1 MKNLIG
7 ITLLSL
13 AAFIF
18 GFAVRQYRL
27 FPYQLIAD
35 IVRTTRRVRT
45 AFFSRNL
52 ADIQEMEVINDS
64 SAGTRR
70 RFQFTGSGGMT
81 DPVIWLGGYGRFG
94 EYSPE
99 YGCLAVEFSRNG
111 ELLHPIPL
119 RIDEIE
125 RMDPIAR
132 MPYSDLGFS
141 FRKHTHFFGLVRNDS
156 GDIFTTMHH
165 HRAPVYPYAGG
176 IMRVDRDGHPIWW
189 RRDYSHHA
197 PSIGTHPEFGE
208 VIVTPGMTLH
218 RGDVVYHLGDES
230 LRLRNESSSDVLM
243 DVINVIRPE
252 DGELL
257 QQFSVMDAIR
267 NSPHSAV
274 LGATIDH
281 MDPVHV
287 NSVFVLDNRADG
299 EGLLSYGDFVVS
311 MRSLSAVGILD
322 GRDGSLKSLL
332 RGSFL
337 FQHSA
342 RHWKG
347 SKFLLLDNQGT
358 DGTYGPSRL
367 LVIDLMTGTE
377 RTIFPNAK
385 TPPSIRARA
394 VTRIRG
400 HVSVSPD
407 LARAICTFPDARF
420 AVEVRLSNGECLS
433 VFENIHDISSFGL
446 LGGGGETKIGT
457 FGLNAIEY
465 LPESSD
471 DRH

>member
-7 ITLLSL
+7 ITLLAV

-35 IVRTTRRVRT
+35 VVRTTRRART

-52 ADIQEMEVINDS
+52 ADIQDMQVINDS
-64 SAGTRR
+64 SAGTQC
-70 RFQFTGSGGMT
+70 RFQFTGSDGMT

-99 YGCLAVEFSRNG
+99 YGCLAVEFSRKG
-111 ELLHPIPL
+111 ELHHPIPL

-125 RMDPIAR
+125 RMEPIGR

-141 FRKHTHFFGLVRNDS
+141 FRKHTHFFGLARHDS
-156 GDIFTTMHH
+156 GDIFTTLHH
-165 HRAPVYPYAGG
+165 HRAPVHPYAGG
-176 IMRVDRDGHPIWW
+176 IMRVDRDGHPVWW

-208 VIVTPGMTLH
+208 VLVTPGMTLH
-218 RGDVVYHLGDES
+218 RGDVVYNLGDES
-230 LRLRNESSSDVLM
+230 MRLRNETSSDVLM

-252 DGELL
+252 DGSLL
-257 QQFSVMDAIR
+257 RQFSVMDAIK

-274 LGATIDH
+274 LGATIEH
-281 MDPVHV
+281 LDPIHA
-287 NSVFVLDNRADG
+287 NSVFVLDGRADG
-299 EGLLSYGDFVVS
+299 EEIISSGDMAVS

-322 GRDGSLKSLL
+322 GRDGSLKSLK
-332 RGSFL
+332 RGSFI

-367 LVIDLMTGTE
+367 LMIDLVTGTE
-377 RTIFPNAK
+377 RTIFPNAN
-385 TPPSIRARA
+385 TPPSIRTRA

-400 HVSVSPD
+400 HVSISPD
-407 LARAICTFPDARF
+407 LARAICTFPDAHF
-420 AVEVRLSNGECLS
+420 AVEVRLSDGECLT
-433 VFENIHDISSFGL
+433 VFESVHDISSFGL
-446 LGGGGETKIGT
+446 LGGDVGTKLGT
-457 FGLNAIEY
+457 FNVNAIEY
-465 LPESSD
+465 LSQSSA
-471 DRH
+471 

>member
-1 MKNLIG
+1 MKNLIV
-7 ITLLSL
+7 ITFLAV
-13 AAFIF
+13 AAFIL

-35 IVRTTRRVRT
+35 AVRTTRRARA
-45 AFFSRNL
+45 AFFSRDL
-52 ADIQEMEVINDS
+52 AEIQDMKAINDN
-64 SAGTRR
+64 SAGAPP
-70 RFQFTGSGGMT
+70 RFQFTEGDSMA

-99 YGCLAVEFSRNG
+99 YGCLAVEFSHEG

-119 RIDEIE
+119 RVDEIK
-125 RMDPIAR
+125 RMEPIAR
-132 MPYSDLGFS
+132 MPYSDPGFS
-141 FRKHTHFFGLVRNDS
+141 FHKHTHFFGLARHDS

-165 HRAPVYPYAGG
+165 HRAPVHPYAGG

-208 VIVTPGMTLH
+208 VLVTPGLTLH

-230 LRLRNESSSDVLM
+230 LRLRSDPSLDVLM
-243 DVINVIRPE
+243 DVINILRPE

-257 QQFSVMDAIR
+257 RQFSVMDAIK

-274 LGATIDH
+274 LGANNDH
-281 MDPVHV
+281 MDPIHA
-287 NSVFVLDNRADG
+287 NSVVVLDDRVDG
-299 EGLLSYGDFVVS
+299 EGILSSGDLVVS
-311 MRSLSAVGILD
+311 MRSLSAVGVLD
-322 GRDGSLKSLL
+322 GRDGSLKCLT

-358 DGTYGPSRL
+358 DGTHGPSRL
-367 LVIDLMTGTE
+367 LMINLVTGTE
-377 RTIFPNAK
+377 RTIFPNVN
-385 TPPSIRARA
+385 TPPSIRAKA

-407 LARAICTFPDARF
+407 LTRAICTFPDARF
-420 AVEVRLSNGECLS
+420 AVEVRLSDGECLT
-433 VFENIHDISSFGL
+433 VFENVHDISSFEL
-446 LGGGGETKIGT
+446 LGRDGETKMGS

-465 LPESSD
+465 LSQSSL
-471 DRH
+471 